1 MIQLLVSN
9 TSYEEVFME
18 NIERVCQFLKDANTY
33 YLATVDG
40 DQPRVRPFGTAH
52 IFENKLYIQTGKSK
66 DVPKQILA
74 NPKVEISGMAAGKWI
89 RLSGKLVL
97 DDRFEAKKSMLDAY
111 PSLQNMYSAED
122 ENTAVFYFEDA
133 TATFCSFT
141 DAPETV
147 TF

>member
-1 MIQLLVSN
+1 
-9 TSYEEVFME
+9 ME

-52 IFENKLYIQTGKSK
+52 IFEKKLYIQTGKSK
-66 DVPKQILA
+66 DVAQQILA

-111 PSLQNMYSAED
+111 PSLQSMYSAED